1 MGPIW
6 LQNHCVQDTLNLST
20 CSNSSTNGLIPKK
33 KICHMSHVIDHVLY
47 AECHMSPVTN
57 M

>member
-33 KICHMSHVIDHVLY
+33 KLCHMSHVIDHVLY